1 MDLIKFDKENIFLVI
16 CLDSI
21 NNCVTCILKL
31 IPRMLYQKDIGKQMT
46 FYLRQLLNKLI
57 LESHVILYM
66 F

>member
-21 NNCVTCILKL
+21 NNCVTYILKL